1 MKAPAFSYLKPKQL
15 NEVLALLATHGDEA
29 RLLAG
34 GQTLLATLNMRL
46 SEPALLIDMQAVNE
60 LKGLSL
66 EGHTLRIGAMVTHTE
81 IETSLLVAKHAPL
94 LTAAAPHIAH
104 RAIRNLGT
112 FGGSIAYGDPAAEW
126 PACLLAL
133 NGVILARSLRGERRI
148 AADDFFTGLY
158 TTELA
163 PDEIIVACEIPA
175 IQATQATQATQKF
188 SFSELARRHGD
199 YAVVG
204 LAATAKLTDNKL
216 SEVRL
221 AWIGVGS
228 TPMRSRQAE
237 QALDGQQLTAQTLT
251 QAVDVLRSEI
261 SPIPDLTHSE
271 GAKRQLAG
279 VLLKRA
285 LLGWMPGSASPATP
299 STQKEPV

>member
-1 MKAPAFSYLKPKQL
+1 MKAPAFAYLRPQL
-15 NEVLALLATHGDEA
+15 LHEVLTLLATHGDEA

-46 SEPALLIDMQAVNE
+46 SEPAVLIDMQAVTE
-60 LKGLSL
+60 LKGLSVA
-66 EGHTLRIGAMVTHTE
+66 GQTLRIGAMVTHTE
-81 IETSLLVAKHAPL
+81 IETSTLVAKHAPL

-133 NGVILARSLRGERRI
+133 NGVIVVRSLRGERRI

-158 TTELA
+158 TTDLA
-163 PDEIIVACEIPA
+163 PDEVIVACEIPA
-175 IQATQATQATQKF
+175 AQTNQKIAF
-188 SFSELARRHGD
+188 NELARRHGD

-204 LAATAKLTDNKL
+204 LAATASLIDNTL
-216 SEVRL
+216 SDVRL
-221 AWIGVGS
+221 AWIGIGS
-228 TPMRSRQAE
+228 TPMRSFRAE
-237 QALDGQQLTAQTLT
+237 QVLEGISLTVRAAAH
-251 QAVDVLRSEI
+251 AVDMLRSELA
-261 SPIPDLTHSE
+261 PIPDLTHSE
-271 GAKRQLAG
+271 AAKRQLAG

-285 LLGWMPGSASPATP
+285 LQGWMPVAPTTSIPSA
-299 STQKEPV
+299 QKEPA

>member
-1 MKAPAFSYLKPKQL
+1 MKAPAFSYLRPRQL
-15 NEVLALLATHGDEA
+15 HEVLTLLATHGDEA

-46 SEPALLIDMQAVNE
+46 SEPALLIDMQAVSE
-60 LKGLSL
+60 LKGLNFD
-66 EGHTLRIGAMVTHTE
+66 GKTLRIGAMVTHTE
-81 IETSLLVAKHAPL
+81 IETSDLVARHAPML
-94 LTAAAPHIAH
+94 AAAAPHIAH
-104 RAIRNLGT
+104 RAIRNRGT

-133 NGVILARSLRGERRI
+133 SGVIVARSLRGERRI

-163 PDEIIVACEIPA
+163 PDEVIVACEIPVV
-175 IQATQATQATQKF
+175 QANQKI

-204 LAATAKLTDNKL
+204 LAATAKLIDNQM
-216 SEVRL
+216 SGVRL

-228 TPMRSRQAE
+228 TPMRSSKTE
-237 QALDGQQLTAQTLT
+237 HALDGQPLTMQTLS
-251 QAVDVLRSEI
+251 QAVDVLRSELA
-261 SPIPDLTHSE
+261 PLPDLTHSE
-271 GAKRQLAG
+271 AAKRQLAS

-285 LLGWMPGSASPATP
+285 LLSWMPAPTNTSTP
-299 STQKEPV
+299 SAQKEPA

>member
-1 MKAPAFSYLKPKQL
+1 MKAPAFSYLRPKQL
-15 NEVLALLATHGDEA
+15 NEVLALLAAHGDEA

-66 EGHTLRIGAMVTHTE
+66 QGHSLRIGAMVTHTE

-126 PACLLAL
+126 PACLLAM
-133 NGVILARSLRGERRI
+133 GGAIVARSFRGERRI
-148 AADDFFTGLY
+148 AADNFFTGLY

-163 PDEIIVACEIPA
+163 PDEVIVACEIPVA
-175 IQATQATQATQKF
+175 QADQKM

-204 LAATAKLTDNKL
+204 LAATAKVTDNRL
-216 SEVRL
+216 SNVRL

-228 TPMRSRQAE
+228 TPMRSSQAE
-237 QALDGQQLTAQTLT
+237 EALDGQQLTMQAMTR
-251 QAVDVLRSEI
+251 AVDVLRSEI
-261 SPIPDLTHSE
+261 TPIPDLTHSE
-271 GAKRQLAG
+271 AAKRQLAS

-285 LLGWMPGSASPATP
+285 LMSWMPTASTTDIP
-299 STQKEPV
+299 SPREQT

>member
-1 MKAPAFSYLKPKQL
+1 MKAPAFSYLRPRQL
-15 NEVLALLATHGDEA
+15 HEVLTLLATHGDEA

-46 SEPALLIDMQAVNE
+46 SEPALLIDMQAVSE
-60 LKGLSL
+60 LKGLNFD
-66 EGHTLRIGAMVTHTE
+66 GKTLRIGAMVTHTE
-81 IETSLLVAKHAPL
+81 IETSDLVARHAPML
-94 LTAAAPHIAH
+94 AATAPHIAH
-104 RAIRNLGT
+104 RAIRNRGT

-133 NGVILARSLRGERRI
+133 SGVIVARSLRDERRI

-163 PDEIIVACEIPA
+163 PDEVIVACEIPVV
-175 IQATQATQATQKF
+175 QANQKI

-204 LAATAKLTDNKL
+204 LAATAKLIDNQM
-216 SEVRL
+216 SGVRL

-228 TPMRSRQAE
+228 TPMRSSKTE
-237 QALDGQQLTAQTLT
+237 HALNGQPLTMQTLS
-251 QAVDVLRSEI
+251 QAVDVLRSEL
-261 SPIPDLTHSE
+261 SPLPDLTHSE
-271 GAKRQLAG
+271 AAKRQLAS

-285 LLGWMPGSASPATP
+285 LLSWMPAPTNTSTP
-299 STQKEPV
+299 SAQKEPA

>member
-1 MKAPAFSYLKPKQL
+1 MKAPAFSYLRPRQL
-15 NEVLALLATHGDEA
+15 REVLTLLAEHGDEA
-29 RLLAG
+29 RLMAG

-60 LKGLSL
+60 LKGISL
-66 EGHTLRIGAMVTHTE
+66 NGNALCIGAMVTHTE
-81 IETSLLVAKHAPL
+81 IENSSLVAQHAPL

-133 NGVILARSLRGERRI
+133 GGVIVARSLRGERRI

-158 TTELA
+158 TTDLA
-163 PDEIIVACEIPA
+163 PDEVITACEIPA
-175 IQATQATQATQKF
+175 SPALARF

-204 LAATAKLTDNKL
+204 LAATCKATNNTLAD
-216 SEVRL
+216 VRL

-228 TPMRSRQAE
+228 TPMRSVKTE
-237 QALDGQQLTAQTLT
+237 QALDGQQLTMQSMTH
-251 QAVDVLRSEI
+251 AVDVLRSEI
-261 SPIPDLTHSE
+261 APIPDLTHSE
-271 GAKRQLAG
+271 AAKRQLAG

-285 LLGWMPGSASPATP
+285 LLSWMPVATTPTAPSA
-299 STQKEPV
+299 QKEVA

>member
-1 MKAPAFSYLKPKQL
+1 MKAPAFSYSRPRKLH
-15 NEVLALLATHGDEA
+15 EVLTLLATHGDEA

-46 SEPALLIDMQAVNE
+46 SEPALLIDMQAVGE

-81 IETSLLVAKHAPL
+81 IETSALVAKHAPL
-94 LTAAAPHIAH
+94 LTSAAPHIAH

-133 NGVILARSLRGERRI
+133 GGVIVVRSLRGERRI

-163 PDEIIVACEIPA
+163 PDEVIIACEIPA
-175 IQATQATQATQKF
+175 TPAHQKMF
-188 SFSELARRHGD
+188 FSELARRHGD

-204 LAATAKLTDNKL
+204 LAATAQVIDNKM
-216 SEVRL
+216 SNVRL

-228 TPMRSRQAE
+228 TPMRSNKTE
-237 QALDGQQLTAQTLT
+237 QALDGQQLTMQTLS
-251 QAVDVLRSEI
+251 QAVDVLRSELV
-261 SPIPDLTHSE
+261 PIPDLTHSQA
-271 GAKRQLAG
+271 AKRQLAG

-285 LLGWMPGSASPATP
+285 LLGWMPTPTNISTP
-299 STQKEPV
+299 STQKEPA

>member
-1 MKAPAFSYLKPKQL
+1 MKAPAFSYLRPRQL
-15 NEVLALLATHGDEA
+15 NQVLTLLAAHGDEA

-46 SEPALLIDMQAVNE
+46 SEPALLIDLQAVSE
-60 LKGLSL
+60 LKGLSVS
-66 EGHTLRIGAMVTHTE
+66 GQTVRIGAMVTHTE
-81 IETSLLVAKHAPL
+81 IETSEMVAQHAPL
-94 LTAAAPHIAH
+94 LTCAAPHIAH

-133 NGVILARSLRGERRI
+133 GGVIVARSLRGERRI

-163 PDEIIVACEIPA
+163 ADEVIVACDLPA
-175 IQATQATQATQKF
+175 AQPHQKV
-188 SFSELARRHGD
+188 SFAELARRHGD

-204 LAATAKLTDNKL
+204 LAASAKVFDNTL
-216 SEVRL
+216 SNVRL

-228 TPMRSRQAE
+228 TPMRSPLAE
-237 QALDGQQLTAQTLT
+237 HALTGQQLTMQTLA

-271 GAKRQLAG
+271 ATKRQLAG

-285 LLGWMPGSASPATP
+285 LLGWMPAIKSP
-299 STQKEPV
+299 STSSAQKATA

>member
-1 MKAPAFSYLKPKQL
+1 MKAAAFSYARPAR
-15 NEVLALLATHGDEA
+15 LADVMSLLAEHGDEA

-46 SEPALLIDMQAVNE
+46 SEPSLLIDLQAVNE
-60 LKGLSL
+60 LKGLSVQ
-66 EGHTLRIGAMVTHTE
+66 ENVLRIGALVTHTE
-81 IETSLLVAKHAPL
+81 IETSALISKHAPL
-94 LTAAAPHIAH
+94 LCTAAPHIAH

-133 NGVILARSLRGERRI
+133 KGVVVARSLRGERRI

-163 PDEIIVACEIPA
+163 IDELIVACEIPIA
-175 IQATQATQATQKF
+175 QVDQKF
-188 SFSELARRHGD
+188 AFTELARRHGD

-204 LAATAKLTDNKL
+204 LATAISLRQGQAADA
-216 SEVRL
+216 RL
-221 AWIGVGS
+221 AWIGIGS
-228 TPMRSRQAE
+228 TPMRSPATE
-237 QALDGQQLTAQTLT
+237 QTLLNRPLNDET
-251 QAVDVLRSEI
+251 IQIAVKALHVELQ
-261 SPIPDLTHSE
+261 PLADLTHSE
-271 GAKRQLAG
+271 AAKRQLSG

-285 LLGWMPGSASPATP
+285 LVSIMDSGTARTSPENT
-299 STQKEPV
+299 SRQGRS

>member
-1 MKAPAFSYLKPKQL
+1 MKAAAFSYARPKGL
-15 NEVLALLATHGDEA
+15 TEVLELLAQHGDEA

-46 SEPALLIDMQAVNE
+46 SEPALLIDMQAVSE

-66 EGHTLRIGAMVTHTE
+66 QGDTLRIGALVTHAE
-81 IETSLLVAKHAPL
+81 IETSELVAKHAPL
-94 LTAAAPHIAH
+94 LSSAAPHIAH
-104 RAIRNLGT
+104 RAIRNVGT

-133 NGVILARSLRGERRI
+133 NGVVVARSLKGERRI
-148 AADDFFTGLY
+148 AVDAFFTGLY

-163 PDEIIVACEIPA
+163 SDEVIVACEVPIA
-175 IQATQATQATQKF
+175 RGDQKF
-188 SFSELARRHGD
+188 SFTELARRHGD

-204 LAATAKLTDNKL
+204 LAAVATLDGGLVKTA
-216 SEVRL
+216 RL

-228 TPMRSRQAE
+228 TPVRSPAAE
-237 QALDGQQLTAQTLT
+237 QALLGQLLTE
-251 QAVDVLRSEI
+251 AVMTRAVEALRGELQ
-261 SPIPDLTHSE
+261 PIADLTHGE
-271 GAKRQLAG
+271 AAKRQLAS

-285 LLGWMPGSASPATP
+285 LLAWMNRSGMAASTP
-299 STQKEPV
+299 NTLFQGHP

>member
-1 MKAPAFSYLKPKQL
+1 MKAPAFSYLRPRQL
-15 NEVLALLATHGDEA
+15 HEVLTLLAAHGDEA

-46 SEPALLIDMQAVNE
+46 SEPALLIDMQAISE
-60 LKGLSL
+60 LKGLSVS
-66 EGHTLRIGAMVTHTE
+66 GQTVRIGAMVTHTE
-81 IETSLLVAKHAPL
+81 IETSEMIAQHAPL
-94 LTAAAPHIAH
+94 LTCAAPHIAH

-133 NGVILARSLRGERRI
+133 GGVIVARSLRGERRI

-163 PDEIIVACEIPA
+163 ADEVIVACDLPA
-175 IQATQATQATQKF
+175 AQPNQKI
-188 SFSELARRHGD
+188 SFAELARRHGD

-204 LAATAKLTDNKL
+204 LAASAKVVDNTM
-216 SEVRL
+216 SNVRL

-228 TPMRSRQAE
+228 TPMRSPLAE
-237 QALDGQQLTAQTLT
+237 QALTGQQLTMQTLT

-271 GAKRQLAG
+271 ATKRQLAG

-285 LLGWMPGSASPATP
+285 LLGWMPVIKSP
-299 STQKEPV
+299 STSSAQKATA

>member
-1 MKAPAFSYLKPKQL
+1 MKAPAFSYLRPRQL
-15 NEVLALLATHGDEA
+15 HEVLTLLATHGDEA

-46 SEPALLIDMQAVNE
+46 SEPALLIDMQAVSE
-60 LKGLSL
+60 LKGLNFD
-66 EGHTLRIGAMVTHTE
+66 GKTLRIGAMVTHTE
-81 IETSLLVAKHAPL
+81 IETSDLVARHAPML
-94 LTAAAPHIAH
+94 AAAAPHIAH
-104 RAIRNLGT
+104 RAIRNRGT

-133 NGVILARSLRGERRI
+133 SGVIVARSLRGDRRI

-163 PDEIIVACEIPA
+163 PDEVIVACEIPVV
-175 IQATQATQATQKF
+175 QANQKI

-204 LAATAKLTDNKL
+204 LAATAKLIDNQM
-216 SEVRL
+216 SGVRL

-228 TPMRSRQAE
+228 TPMRSSKTE
-237 QALDGQQLTAQTLT
+237 QALDGQPLTMQTLS
-251 QAVDVLRSEI
+251 QAVDVLRSEL
-261 SPIPDLTHSE
+261 SPLPDLTHSE
-271 GAKRQLAG
+271 AAKRQLAS

-285 LLGWMPGSASPATP
+285 LLGWMPAPTNTSTP
-299 STQKEPV
+299 SAQKEPA

>member
-1 MKAPAFSYLKPKQL
+1 MKAPAFSYSRPRQL
-15 NEVLALLATHGDEA
+15 HEVLTLLAEHGDEA

-46 SEPALLIDMQAVNE
+46 SEPALLIDMQAVSE

-66 EGHTLRIGAMVTHTE
+66 EGQALRIGAMVTHTE

-112 FGGSIAYGDPAAEW
+112 FGGSIAYADPAAEW

-133 NGVILARSLRGERRI
+133 SGVIVVRSLRGERRI

-163 PDEIIVACEIPA
+163 PDEVIVACEIPVV
-175 IQATQATQATQKF
+175 QANQKL

-204 LAATAKLTDNKL
+204 LAASASLEDNKI
-216 SEVRL
+216 SGVRL
-221 AWIGVGS
+221 AWIGIGS
-228 TPMRSRQAE
+228 TPMRSGKTE
-237 QALDGQQLTAQTLT
+237 LALDGQHLTTQSVT

-271 GAKRQLAG
+271 AAKRQLAG

-285 LLGWMPGSASPATP
+285 LMSWMPTAE
-299 STQKEPV
+299 KV

>member
-1 MKAPAFSYLKPKQL
+1 MKAPAFSYARPRQL
-15 NEVLALLATHGDEA
+15 HEMLTLLAQHGDEA

-46 SEPALLIDMQAVNE
+46 SEPALLIDMQGVNE

-66 EGHTLRIGAMVTHTE
+66 EGNTLRIGSMVTHTD
-81 IETSLLVAKHAPL
+81 IETSALVAKHAPL

-104 RAIRNLGT
+104 RAIRNMGT

-133 NGVILARSLRGERRI
+133 NGVIVVRSLRGERRI
-148 AADDFFTGLY
+148 AVDDFFTGLY
-158 TTELA
+158 TTDLA
-163 PDEIIVACEIPA
+163 PDEVIVACELPVA
-175 IQATQATQATQKF
+175 FANQKT
-188 SFSELARRHGD
+188 SFNELARRHGD

-204 LAATAKLTDNKL
+204 LAATAMVTDNTI
-216 SEVRL
+216 SAVRL

-228 TPMRSRQAE
+228 TPMRSPRAE
-237 QALDGQQLTAQTLT
+237 QALNGQPLNVPTVT
-251 QAVDVLRSEI
+251 QAVEVLRSEI
-261 SPIPDLTHSE
+261 APLPDLTHSE
-271 GAKRQLAG
+271 AAKRQLAG

-285 LLGWMPGSASPATP
+285 LMSWMPSLNTVKGA
-299 STQKEPV
+299 